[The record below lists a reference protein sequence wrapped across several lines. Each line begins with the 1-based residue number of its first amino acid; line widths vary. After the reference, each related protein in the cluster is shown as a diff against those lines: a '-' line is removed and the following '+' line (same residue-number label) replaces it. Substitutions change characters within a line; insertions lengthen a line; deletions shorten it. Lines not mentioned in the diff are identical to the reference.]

1 MYKCISAELYFIF
14 RNYNIIKIL
23 SITHSIR
30 EVKMKIS
37 LDLILISA
45 FSYFEI
51 TQCCVKIA
59 TDGTT

>member
-23 SITHSIR
+23 SITHSIG
-30 EVKMKIS
+30 EIKMKIS

-51 TQCCVKIA
+51 TQWSVKIA